1 MYRYRLHPTPSQ
13 AAAMHET
20 LERLRELY
28 NAALEEWRD
37 AYRKQGIRVTK
48 KMQDHQ
54 LKELREVRPEYAGIH
69 AHLLQD
75 AITRLEAARQGFFK
89 RVKAGDKP
97 GYPRFRGKGRY
108 RTFTFK
114 DAAKR
119 NGVRFVAGGRRL
131 YMHGVGNVRI
141 RVHRPL
147 QGTLKQVS
155 VTLGGDGH
163 WYAAMVCT
171 DVPSRPLET
180 TGQSTGV
187 DLGITAFATLS
198 SGEEI
203 DSPRPYLSAQR
214 KLRRAQQ
221 AVSRKR
227 NKRSSRRRKA
237 VQRLAKQ
244 HGKVERVRRHFHHHT
259 AKKLVERFDSIAVEA
274 LNIKG
279 LAGGMLA
286 KHVHDAGWAQFVS
299 ILADKA
305 ECAGRELIKVDP
317 RGTSQE
323 CSRCGA
329 LVPKTLAVRIHA
341 CPACGLLIG
350 RDHNS
355 ALVVEGRGRRLR
367 GGLGKG
373 RPAEA
378 RSPCLA

>member
-1 MYRYRLHPTPSQ
+1 ML
-13 AAAMHET
+13 EI

-37 AYRKQGIRVTK
+37 GYRKQGIRVTK

-75 AITRLEAARQGFFK
+75 AITRLERARQAFFK
-89 RVKAGDKP
+89 RVKSGDKP

-114 DAAKR
+114 DAANRK
-119 NGVRFVAGGRRL
+119 GVRFVAGGRRL
-131 YMHGVGNVRI
+131 YLHGVGNVRI
-141 RVHRPL
+141 RMHRPK

-155 VTLGGDGH
+155 VTLDGDGH

-171 DVPSRPLET
+171 DVPTKPLES
-180 TGQSTGV
+180 TGESTGV
-187 DLGITAFATLS
+187 DLGITTFATLS
-198 SGEEI
+198 SGEEL
-203 DSPRPYLSAQR
+203 DNPRPYVAAQR
-214 KLRRAQQ
+214 KLKNAQR

-227 NKRSSRRRKA
+227 NKRSQRRRKA
-237 VQRLAKQ
+237 VGLLAKR
-244 HGKVERVRRHFHHHT
+244 HAKVERVRRDFHHRT
-259 AKKLVERFDSIAVEA
+259 AKGLVKRFDSIAVED

-286 KHVHDAGWAQFVS
+286 KHVQDAGWAQFIS

-329 LVPKTLAVRIHA
+329 LVPKALAVRIHA
-341 CPACGLLIG
+341 CPECGLVIG

-355 ALVVEGRGRRLR
+355 ALVVQGRGRRLR
-367 GGLGKG
+367 GGLGSG
-373 RPAEA
+373 RPVEP